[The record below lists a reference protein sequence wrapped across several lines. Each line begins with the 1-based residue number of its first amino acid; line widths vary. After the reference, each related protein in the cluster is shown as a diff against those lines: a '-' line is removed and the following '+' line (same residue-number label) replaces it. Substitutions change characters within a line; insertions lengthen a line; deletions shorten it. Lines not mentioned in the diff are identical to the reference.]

1 MAKINAKQK
10 GNRNELFFSKLLS
23 ERFGKKFTRVP
34 MSGGFSTF
42 HKGTGVKESAMQ
54 DLSGDIIA
62 PEGFKFSIEVKSR
75 KEFNF
80 WDLINNGNN
89 EIDDW
94 LKQSEEESFI
104 SGKLPLLII
113 KINNRKPFV
122 LFKKDLLE
130 GKLTYKDYTVLRFD
144 YFLLLEDS
152 FFFKGELCETV
163 QQD

>member
-1 MAKINAKQK
+1 MAKINSKAK
-10 GNRNELFFSKLLS
+10 GNRVELEFAKLLT
-23 ERFGKKFTRVP
+23 ERFNKKFTRVP

-42 HKGTGVKESAMQ
+42 HKDTGVKESAMQ

-62 PEGFKFSIEVKSR
+62 PEGFKFSIEIKSR

-80 WDLINNGNN
+80 WDLLNNNNN

-94 LKQSEEESFI
+94 LKQVEEDSEI

-113 KINNRKPFV
+113 KINHRKPFV
-122 LFKKDLLE
+122 LFRKELLE
-130 GKLTYKDYTVLRFD
+130 GKLIYKEYTVKRFD

-152 FFFKGELCETV
+152 FFFDGGQSEVT
-163 QQD
+163 